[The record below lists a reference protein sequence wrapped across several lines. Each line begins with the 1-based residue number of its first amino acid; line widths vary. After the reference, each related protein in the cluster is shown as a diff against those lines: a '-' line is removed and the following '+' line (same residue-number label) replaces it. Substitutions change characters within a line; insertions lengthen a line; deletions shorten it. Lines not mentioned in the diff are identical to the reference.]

1 MAIRGRFARI
11 DKARDK
17 RRVSRIPVSV
27 NSQTIDG
34 LNRAVERAVRANL
47 SGGITTFR
55 QDVAKMQ
62 LDAAFNAKDYAA
74 LRKTTAWAKAEG
86 ALGKAAARL
95 SGVVPQ
101 TQSEVMRGVVGG
113 VGGAA
118 ATDPTFTQPINFDE
132 AFGRKPARVRVP
144 APAAD
149 PLERRIDATNPRLA
163 PHTLERR
170 QKYLTDLFMPQR
182 EDMQRIA
189 VQAGKTMRQR
199 ADDIKGVLRPEVDD
213 IVGQRLAMHIGLNRE
228 QSRSLFMAEEND
240 RKAGVPED
248 QIDRNLKAKSDKMLD
263 TRAMTVAVTEA
274 RAASGRAQIEAWLA
288 MQEQGL
294 IGPNAM
300 AVWHVA
306 WEEACPNICKPV
318 DGVRVALGEAWT
330 MGNGSKCD
338 APGTAHPRCRCL
350 ASLYDPDVDDD
361 DTGRNAD
368 AFVPEGYFDDG

>member
-1 MAIRGRFARI
+1 MAVRGRFARI

-27 NSQTIDG
+27 NSQTVDG
-34 LNRAVERAVRANL
+34 LNRAIERAVRANL
-47 SGGITTFR
+47 AGGITTFR
-55 QDVAKMQ
+55 NDVAKMQ

-74 LRKTTAWAKAEG
+74 LRQTQAWRTAETS
-86 ALGKAAARL
+86 LSKAAAQL

-101 TQSEVMRGVVGG
+101 TQSEVMRGIVGG
-113 VGGAA
+113 TTGSA
-118 ATDPTFTQPINFDE
+118 ATDPTFTQPLNFDE
-132 AFGRKPARVRVP
+132 AFGRKPTRVRVP
-144 APAAD
+144 KPAAD
-149 PLERRIDATNPRLA
+149 PLERRMDASNPRLA

-189 VQAGKTMRQR
+189 AQAGKTMRRR
-199 ADDIKGVLRPEVDD
+199 ADEIKGVLRPKVDD
-213 IVGQRLAMHIGLNRE
+213 IVGQRLSLHIGLNRE
-228 QSRSLFMAEEND
+228 QSRNLFMAEERD

-248 QIDRNLKAKSDKMLD
+248 QIDRNLKVKSDKMLE

-274 RAASGRAQIEAWLA
+274 RAASGMAQIEAWLA

-318 DGVRVALGEAWT
+318 DGVRVALGDDWT
-330 MGNGSKCD
+330 MGDGSKCS

-361 DTGRNAD
+361 NTQRNAD
-368 AFVPEGYFDDG
+368 AFVPKGYFDDA